1 MQELCDLRIVG
12 DAEPDDGQQPEFGV
26 EFGGFEPLR
35 FMQQRVDL
43 FDEVGVDREENGV
56 ELVEEG
62 LVFPFGG
69 GGGAQFA
76 QKAVQPVRIEGLEE
90 LDAETFQFVD
100 IERAELHIVTDVLV
114 LDRVGFRQFV
124 VDRLLLPV
132 DDAEAF
138 VEFAQPLVV
147 VGVLR
152 LELFDGAFLPQRED
166 EDSREQ
172 QNRARHDGEQE
183 VEPVLVAGDLL
194 HETLVDFGHRARRDQ
209 DTVDRVAV
217 DRVIQTARDVAVGA
231 HEISPSEEQVG
242 QSRQGAVC
250 EAGYFQIVDCG
261 ERQVTQTLLV
271 VAQPAVCVGETVGD
285 HRLVRC
291 GVVVA

>member
-1 MQELCDLRIVG
+1 M
-12 DAEPDDGQQPEFGV
+12 
-26 EFGGFEPLR
+26 
-35 FMQQRVDL
+35 
-43 FDEVGVDREENGV
+43 
-56 ELVEEG
+56 
-62 LVFPFGG
+62 
-69 GGGAQFA
+69 
-76 QKAVQPVRIEGLEE
+76 
-90 LDAETFQFVD
+90 
-100 IERAELHIVTDVLV
+100 
-114 LDRVGFRQFV
+114 
-124 VDRLLLPV
+124 
-132 DDAEAF
+132 
-138 VEFAQPLVV
+138 
-147 VGVLR
+147 
-152 LELFDGAFLPQRED
+152 
-166 EDSREQ
+166 
-172 QNRARHDGEQE
+172 
-183 VEPVLVAGDLL
+183 LVAGDLL